1 MKEINLFREMLQQH
15 LRWNAARVGFVS
27 IFLIAL
33 IRVRTVNLAEIATGL
48 SSEAKVASRYKRLQ
62 RFFREFEVDYES
74 IALMVV
80 KVMKIPEP
88 WVISIDRTD
97 WKFGKTVFN
106 VLTLGVVHHGIAF
119 PLVWIMLDKKG
130 NSNTRERCELWN
142 RFLEI
147 FADRQIDFLSA
158 DREFVGEEWF
168 DYLLSDPCTRFR
180 IRIRKNTLLDD
191 GQKRL
196 RADVCFQDLQVGQFK
211 VLSKPRLVWG
221 HSLYIAAMRLEDG
234 DLLVVAS
241 AHDPYN
247 AISDYAKRWA
257 IETLFGC
264 FKSRGFCL
272 ESTHLQHSERL
283 AKLIALLTIALCW
296 CFSSGLWQS
305 IIKPLMPKKHGRLP
319 KSIFRIGFD
328 FLRDTILN
336 LHFHA
341 NSTAFFNSF
350 NFLSCT

>member
-15 LRWNAARVGFVS
+15 LRWNVARVAFVS
-27 IFLIAL
+27 IFLVAL
-33 IRVRTVNLAEIATGL
+33 IRVRTVNLAEIATGF
-48 SSEAKVASRYKRLQ
+48 SSEAKIESRYKRLQ

-106 VLTLGVVHHGIAF
+106 VLTLGVVHQGIAF
-119 PLVWIMLDKKG
+119 PLIWLMLDKKG

-147 FADRQIDFLSA
+147 FGDRQIDFLTA

-191 GQKRL
+191 GQKKL
-196 RADVCFQDLQVGQFK
+196 RADVCFQDLQVGQSK
-211 VLSKPRLVWG
+211 VLSQPRLVWG
-221 HSLYIAAMRLEDG
+221 HSLYIASMRLEDG
-234 DLLVVAS
+234 DLLVVAT
-241 AHDPYN
+241 AHNPDK
-247 AISDYAKRWA
+247 AIADYAKRWA

-283 AKLIALLTIALCW
+283 SKLIALLTIALCW
-296 CFSSGLWQS
+296 CFSSGLWLSVIQS
-305 IIKPLMPKKHGRLP
+305 LKPKKHGRLP
-319 KSIFRIGFD
+319 KSIFRLGFD
-328 FLRDTILN
+328 FLRDIILN
-336 LHFHA
+336 LHLHA
-341 NSTAFFNSF
+341 NSSAFFNSI